1 MDAYR
6 GSSTKRNRRY
16 SEPERRYPDSGY
28 RYSDNERRYPDTERS
43 YSDSG
48 RRYSNTRTAKRVAY
62 TCQYDFVLFFLTI
75 GIALFGVIMIYSA
88 GAYTAALKN
97 NPFRYVKTQ
106 LFCLLLGT
114 FGMLIVSLF
123 DYQVLMQNIFHT
135 KITLIHVLYAIAMF
149 LQGLVLAIGEEYNG
163 AKRWLKIGSLQFQP
177 SEISKI
183 AAILFIAYAVYQ
195 RRRDLDSITGFI
207 RILIYMSPL
216 IGLILLE
223 NLSSAIIVAGITFG
237 MCFVASKKKGYFL
250 IIILAAGIGL
260 AAVLLFGEGFRI
272 ERIMIWLDVE
282 NHPKAFQI
290 RQGLYAISSGGLFG
304 KGLGQSMQKLGFIP
318 EAYNDMIFS
327 VICEELGVVGAF
339 LVILA
344 FLALFW
350 RIVVVA
356 CHAPD
361 LFGTMLCVGVMIQL
375 AIQVI
380 INIAVVTNSMPSTG
394 IPLPL
399 ISYGGTS
406 AIIIMVEMG
415 LVLGVSRQIKQK

>member
-1 MDAYR
+1 MDQSGYVYR
-6 GSSTKRNRRY
+6 ASPSR
-16 SEPERRYPDSGY
+16 ERRGGSG
-28 RYSDNERRYPDTERS
+28 SRRQKKAS
-43 YSDSG
+43 Y
-48 RRYSNTRTAKRVAY
+48 TR
-62 TCQYDFVLFFLTI
+62 QYDFALLFLTI
-75 GIALFGVIMIYSA
+75 GIALFGVLMIYSA
-88 GAYTAALKN
+88 GVYTAALKN
-97 NPFRYVKTQ
+97 NPLRYVRSQ
-106 LFCLLLGT
+106 LLGLALGT
-114 FGMLIVSLF
+114 VGMVVVSLF
-123 DYQVLMQNIFHT
+123 DYQLLMQKFFGG
-135 KITLIHVLYAIAMF
+135 KIALVHLLYVLAF
-149 LQGLVLAIGEEYNG
+149 VLQGLVLVTGEEYNG
-163 AKRWLKIGSLQFQP
+163 AKRWLKFGPIQFQP

-195 RRRDLDSITGFI
+195 RRRDLDHLIGFV
-207 RILIYMSPL
+207 RILFYMAP
-216 IGLILLE
+216 LILLILKE

-237 MCFVASKKKGYFL
+237 MCFVASRKKGYFVGVVV
-250 IIILAAGIGL
+250 LAGVGL
-260 AAVLLFGEGFRI
+260 AAVLLLGEGFRI
-272 ERIMIWLDVE
+272 DRVMMWLDVE

-290 RQGLYAISSGGLFG
+290 RQGLYAVASGGLFG

-327 VICEELGVVGAF
+327 VICEELGVVGAV
-339 LVILA
+339 LVIIA

-361 LFGTMLCVGVMIQL
+361 LFGTMLCVGVMVQL

-380 INIAVVTNSMPSTG
+380 INVAVVTNSMPSTG

-406 AIIIMVEMG
+406 AMIIMVEMG

>member
-1 MDAYR
+1 MEKSRYAYR
-6 GSSTKRNRRY
+6 DSSREENRRY
-16 SEPERRYPDSGY
+16 SSTRRSKKVYY
-28 RYSDNERRYPDTERS
+28 
-43 YSDSG
+43 
-48 RRYSNTRTAKRVAY
+48 TR
-62 TCQYDFVLFFLTI
+62 QYDFALLFLTI

-97 NPFRYVKTQ
+97 NPFRYVKSQ
-106 LFCLLLGT
+106 LFGLLLGSI
-114 FGMLIVSLF
+114 GMVVVSMF
-123 DYQVLMQNIFHT
+123 DYQVLMQKLFGT
-135 KITLIHVLYAIAMF
+135 KVTLVHLLYLIAMF
-149 LQGLVLAIGEEYNG
+149 LQGIVLAVGQEYNG
-163 AKRWLKIGSLQFQP
+163 AKRWLKIGPLQFQP

-195 RRRDLDSITGFI
+195 RRRDLDSIVGFF
-207 RILIYMSPL
+207 RILVYMSPL

-250 IIILAAGIGL
+250 VIILAACVGL
-260 AAVLLFGEGFRI
+260 AAVLLLGEGFRI
-272 ERIMIWLDVE
+272 ERVMIWLDIE

-290 RQGLYAISSGGLFG
+290 RQGLYAIASGGLFG

-327 VICEELGVVGAF
+327 VICEELGVVGAV

-350 RIVVVA
+350 RIVVIA

-406 AIIIMVEMG
+406 AMIIMVEMG
-415 LVLGVSRQIKQK
+415 IVLGVSRQIKQK

>member
-1 MDAYR
+1 MEKSRYAYR
-6 GSSTKRNRRY
+6 DSSREENRRY
-16 SEPERRYPDSGY
+16 SSTRRSKKVYY
-28 RYSDNERRYPDTERS
+28 
-43 YSDSG
+43 
-48 RRYSNTRTAKRVAY
+48 TR
-62 TCQYDFVLFFLTI
+62 QYDFALLFLTI

-97 NPFRYVKTQ
+97 NPFRYVKSQ
-106 LFCLLLGT
+106 LFGLLLGSI
-114 FGMLIVSLF
+114 GMVVVSMF
-123 DYQVLMQNIFHT
+123 DYQVLMQKLFGT
-135 KITLIHVLYAIAMF
+135 KVTLVHLLYLIAMF
-149 LQGLVLAIGEEYNG
+149 LQGIVLAVGQEYNG
-163 AKRWLKIGSLQFQP
+163 AKRWLKIGPLQFQP

-195 RRRDLDSITGFI
+195 RRRDLDSIVGFL
-207 RILIYMSPL
+207 RILVYMSPL

-250 IIILAAGIGL
+250 VIILAACVGL
-260 AAVLLFGEGFRI
+260 AAVLLLGEGFRI
-272 ERIMIWLDVE
+272 ERVMIWLDIE

-290 RQGLYAISSGGLFG
+290 RQGLYAIASGGLFG

-327 VICEELGVVGAF
+327 VICEELGVVGAV

-350 RIVVVA
+350 RIVVIA

-406 AIIIMVEMG
+406 AMIIMVEMG
-415 LVLGVSRQIKQK
+415 IVLGVSRQIKQK